1 MKQKMLLKNSD
12 SKKFMLKYS
21 PKNNNHN
28 NNNNGL
34 WGVLRNEKKTK
45 IQKHKQN
52 LCLYFSRSMEVQ
64 FSERGSPARIRIKAI
79 IIEEVLCCND
89 EQREKSR

>member
-1 MKQKMLLKNSD
+1 
-12 SKKFMLKYS
+12 
-21 PKNNNHN
+21 
-28 NNNNGL
+28 
-34 WGVLRNEKKTK
+34 
-45 IQKHKQN
+45 
-52 LCLYFSRSMEVQ
+52 MEVQ